1 MSNRGTIWD
10 CNPKKDG
17 NLGSIIPKSFILKAK
32 HQMVKFLYIHRD
44 LEDPITQGTFR
55 NRAELIIGPRQVGKS
70 TMLDHLVQN
79 QRFIK
84 LTGEDENDLSI
95 LADPKSFLSL
105 TQQFPYVI
113 IDEAQ
118 YVPNIGRVIKRMV
131 DNNTSDS
138 RIFVTGSSALDLGG
152 HLRESAAG
160 RFNSYNLWP
169 LSLEEL
175 SKHSSWIEVKRQIN
189 DRMIYGCHPDV
200 INDPYHAKEYLL
212 DFADSILYKDLFRLA
227 EVRKPTDLIK
237 LVTFLATNVGS
248 EIRYGSIASELGIQ
262 NKTIERYVDLLASC
276 FIVKVVPSW
285 SRNPTAELKLS
296 KKIYFYDNGIRNAIL
311 KNFTP
316 VPAREDKGALW
327 ENLFFTERLKR
338 HAFRRDGGEI
348 FFWRTKKQHEM
359 DFVEVVDGTI
369 AAFEC
374 KAGNKS
380 NTNSIKAFKRAYP
393 NIPVTVVSPEN
404 IDLEP
409 EPPVSLE
416 VAFMKSEELVS
427 PND

>member
-1 MSNRGTIWD
+1 MFNFPYIRRELEAPILRGT
-10 CNPKKDG
+10 
-17 NLGSIIPKSFILKAK
+17 L
-32 HQMVKFLYIHRD
+32 
-44 LEDPITQGTFR
+44 R
-55 NRAELIIGPRQVGKS
+55 NRAELILGPRQVGKS

-84 LTGEDENDLSI
+84 LTGEDEDDLSI
-95 LADPKSFLSL
+95 LADPKTFLTL
-105 TQQFPYVI
+105 TQQFPNVI

-118 YVPNIGRVIKRMV
+118 FVPNIGRVIKRLV
-131 DNNTSDS
+131 DNNTTDS

-152 HLRESAAG
+152 HLKESAAG

-175 SKHSSWIEVKRQIN
+175 AEHSSWIEVKRQIN

-200 INDPYHAKEYLL
+200 INDPAHAKEYLL
-212 DFADSILYKDLFRLA
+212 DFTDSILYKDLFKLA
-227 EVRKPTDLIK
+227 EVRKPTDLTK
-237 LVTFLATNVGS
+237 LVTFLAANVGS

-276 FIVKVVPSW
+276 FILKVVPSW

-296 KKIYFYDNGIRNAIL
+296 KKIYFYDNGIRNALL
-311 KNFTP
+311 KNFAP

-327 ENLFFTERLKR
+327 ENLFFTERLKL

-348 FFWRTKKQHEM
+348 YFWRTKKQHEM
-359 DFVEVVDGTI
+359 DFIEIVNGTI

-374 KAGNKS
+374 KAGNKINS
-380 NTNSIKAFKRAYP
+380 TSIKAFSRAYP
-393 NIPVTVVSPEN
+393 NIPVTVVSPDN
-404 IDLEP
+404 IDQEP
-409 EPPVSLE
+409 VEPASLAN
-416 VAFMKSEELVS
+416 AFDAP
-427 PND
+427 PNS

>member
-1 MSNRGTIWD
+1 MFNFPYIRRELEAPILRGT
-10 CNPKKDG
+10 
-17 NLGSIIPKSFILKAK
+17 L
-32 HQMVKFLYIHRD
+32 
-44 LEDPITQGTFR
+44 R
-55 NRAELIIGPRQVGKS
+55 NRAELILGPRQVGKS

-84 LTGEDENDLSI
+84 LTGEDEDDLSI
-95 LADPKSFLSL
+95 LADPKTFLTL
-105 TQQFPYVI
+105 TQQFPNVI

-118 YVPNIGRVIKRMV
+118 FVPNIGRVIKRLV
-131 DNNTSDS
+131 DNNTTDS

-152 HLRESAAG
+152 HLKESAAG

-175 SKHSSWIEVKRQIN
+175 AEHSSWIEVKRQIN

-200 INDPYHAKEYLL
+200 INDPAHAKEYLL
-212 DFADSILYKDLFRLA
+212 DFTDSILYKDLFKLA
-227 EVRKPTDLIK
+227 EVRKPTDLTK
-237 LVTFLATNVGS
+237 LVTFLAANVGS

-276 FIVKVVPSW
+276 FILKVVPSW

-296 KKIYFYDNGIRNAIL
+296 KKIYFYDNGIRNALL
-311 KNFTP
+311 KNFAP

-327 ENLFFTERLKR
+327 ENLFFTERLKL

-348 FFWRTKKQHEM
+348 YFWRTKKQHEM
-359 DFVEVVDGTI
+359 DFIEIVNGTI

-374 KAGNKS
+374 KAGNKINS
-380 NTNSIKAFKRAYP
+380 TSIKAFSRAYP
-393 NIPVTVVSPEN
+393 NLKVV
-404 IDLEP
+404 
-409 EPPVSLE
+409 
-416 VAFMKSEELVS
+416 
-427 PND
+427 

>member
-1 MSNRGTIWD
+1 MFNFPYIRRELEAPVLRGT
-10 CNPKKDG
+10 
-17 NLGSIIPKSFILKAK
+17 L
-32 HQMVKFLYIHRD
+32 
-44 LEDPITQGTFR
+44 R
-55 NRAELIIGPRQVGKS
+55 NRAELILGPRQVGKS

-84 LTGEDENDLSI
+84 LTGEDEDDLSI
-95 LADPKSFLSL
+95 LADPKTFLTL
-105 TQQFPYVI
+105 TQQFPNVI

-118 YVPNIGRVIKRMV
+118 FVPNIGRVIKRLV
-131 DNNTSDS
+131 DNNTTDS

-152 HLRESAAG
+152 HLKESAAG

-175 SKHSSWIEVKRQIN
+175 AEHSSWIEVKRQIN

-200 INDPYHAKEYLL
+200 INDPAHAKEYLL
-212 DFADSILYKDLFRLA
+212 DFTDSILYKDLFKLA
-227 EVRKPTDLIK
+227 EVRKPTDLTK
-237 LVTFLATNVGS
+237 LVTFLAANVGS

-276 FIVKVVPSW
+276 FILKVVPSW

-296 KKIYFYDNGIRNAIL
+296 KKIYFYDNGIRNALL
-311 KNFTP
+311 KNFAP

-327 ENLFFTERLKR
+327 ENLFFTERLKL

-348 FFWRTKKQHEM
+348 YFWRTKKQHEM
-359 DFVEVVDGTI
+359 DFIEIVNGTI

-374 KAGNKS
+374 KAGNKINS
-380 NTNSIKAFKRAYP
+380 TSIKAFSRAYP
-393 NIPVTVVSPEN
+393 NIPVTVVSPDN
-404 IDLEP
+404 MDQDPAEP
-409 EPPVSLE
+409 ASLANAFDAPPN
-416 VAFMKSEELVS
+416 
-427 PND
+427 P

>member
-1 MSNRGTIWD
+1 MFNFPYIRRELEAPILRGT
-10 CNPKKDG
+10 
-17 NLGSIIPKSFILKAK
+17 L
-32 HQMVKFLYIHRD
+32 
-44 LEDPITQGTFR
+44 R
-55 NRAELIIGPRQVGKS
+55 NRAELILGPRQVGKS

-84 LTGEDENDLSI
+84 LTGEDEDDLSI
-95 LADPKSFLSL
+95 LADPKTFLTL
-105 TQQFPYVI
+105 TQQFPNVI

-118 YVPNIGRVIKRMV
+118 FVPNIGRVIKRLV
-131 DNNTSDS
+131 DNNTTDS

-152 HLRESAAG
+152 HLKESAAG

-175 SKHSSWIEVKRQIN
+175 AEHSSWIEVKRQIN

-200 INDPYHAKEYLL
+200 INDPAHAKEYLL
-212 DFADSILYKDLFRLA
+212 DFTDSILYKDLFKLA
-227 EVRKPTDLIK
+227 EVRKPTDLTK
-237 LVTFLATNVGS
+237 LVTFLAANVGS

-276 FIVKVVPSW
+276 FILKVVPSW

-296 KKIYFYDNGIRNAIL
+296 KKIYFYDNGIRNALL
-311 KNFTP
+311 KNFAP

-327 ENLFFTERLKR
+327 ENLFFTERLKL

-348 FFWRTKKQHEM
+348 YFWRTKKQHKM
-359 DFVEVVDGTI
+359 DFIEIVNGTI

-374 KAGNKS
+374 KAGNKINS
-380 NTNSIKAFKRAYP
+380 TSIKAFSRAYP
-393 NIPVTVVSPEN
+393 NIPVTVVSPDN
-404 IDLEP
+404 IDQEP
-409 EPPVSLE
+409 AEPASLAN
-416 VAFMKSEELVS
+416 AFDAP
-427 PND
+427 PNP

>member
-1 MSNRGTIWD
+1 MFNFPYIRRELEAPILRGT
-10 CNPKKDG
+10 
-17 NLGSIIPKSFILKAK
+17 L
-32 HQMVKFLYIHRD
+32 
-44 LEDPITQGTFR
+44 R
-55 NRAELIIGPRQVGKS
+55 NRAELILGPRQVGKS

-84 LTGEDENDLSI
+84 LTGEDEDDLSI
-95 LADPKSFLSL
+95 LADPKTFLTL
-105 TQQFPYVI
+105 TQQFPNVI

-118 YVPNIGRVIKRMV
+118 FVPNIGRVIKRLV
-131 DNNTSDS
+131 DNNTTDS

-152 HLRESAAG
+152 HLKESAAG

-175 SKHSSWIEVKRQIN
+175 AEHSSWIEVKRQIN

-200 INDPYHAKEYLL
+200 INDPAHAKEYLL
-212 DFADSILYKDLFRLA
+212 DFTDSILYKDLFKLA
-227 EVRKPTDLIK
+227 EVRKPTDLTK
-237 LVTFLATNVGS
+237 LVTFLAANVGS

-276 FIVKVVPSW
+276 FILKVVPSW

-296 KKIYFYDNGIRNAIL
+296 KKIYFYDNGIRNALL
-311 KNFTP
+311 KNFAP

-327 ENLFFTERLKR
+327 ENLFFTERLKL

-348 FFWRTKKQHEM
+348 YFWRTKKQHEM
-359 DFVEVVDGTI
+359 DFIEIVNGTI

-374 KAGNKS
+374 KAGNKINS
-380 NTNSIKAFKRAYP
+380 TSIKAFSRAYP
-393 NIPVTVVSPEN
+393 NIPVTVVSPDN
-404 IDLEP
+404 IDQEP
-409 EPPVSLE
+409 AEPASLAN
-416 VAFMKSEELVS
+416 AFDA
-427 PND
+427 PTNP

>member
-1 MSNRGTIWD
+1 MFNFPYIRRELEAPILRGT
-10 CNPKKDG
+10 
-17 NLGSIIPKSFILKAK
+17 L
-32 HQMVKFLYIHRD
+32 
-44 LEDPITQGTFR
+44 R
-55 NRAELIIGPRQVGKS
+55 NRAELILGPRQVGKS

-84 LTGEDENDLSI
+84 LTGEDEDDLSI
-95 LADPKSFLSL
+95 LADPKTFLTL
-105 TQQFPYVI
+105 TQQFPNVI

-118 YVPNIGRVIKRMV
+118 FVPNIGRVIKRLV
-131 DNNTSDS
+131 DNNTTDS

-152 HLRESAAG
+152 HLKESAAG

-175 SKHSSWIEVKRQIN
+175 AEHSSWIEVKRQIN

-200 INDPYHAKEYLL
+200 INDPAHAKEYLL
-212 DFADSILYKDLFRLA
+212 DFTDSILYKDLFKLA
-227 EVRKPTDLIK
+227 EVRKPTDLTK
-237 LVTFLATNVGS
+237 LVTFLAANVGS

-276 FIVKVVPSW
+276 FILKVVPSW

-296 KKIYFYDNGIRNAIL
+296 KKIYFYDNGIRNALL
-311 KNFTP
+311 KNFAP

-327 ENLFFTERLKR
+327 ENLFFTERLKL

-348 FFWRTKKQHEM
+348 YFWRTKKQHEM
-359 DFVEVVDGTI
+359 DFIEIVNGTI

-374 KAGNKS
+374 KAGNKINS
-380 NTNSIKAFKRAYP
+380 TSIKAFSRAYP
-393 NIPVTVVSPEN
+393 NISVTVVSPDN
-404 IDLEP
+404 IDQEP
-409 EPPVSLE
+409 AEPASLAN
-416 VAFMKSEELVS
+416 AFDAP
-427 PND
+427 PNP

>member
-1 MSNRGTIWD
+1 MFNFPYIRRELEAPILRGT
-10 CNPKKDG
+10 
-17 NLGSIIPKSFILKAK
+17 L
-32 HQMVKFLYIHRD
+32 
-44 LEDPITQGTFR
+44 R
-55 NRAELIIGPRQVGKS
+55 NRAELILGPRQVGKS

-84 LTGEDENDLSI
+84 LTGEDEDDLSI
-95 LADPKSFLSL
+95 LADPKTFLTL
-105 TQQFPYVI
+105 TQQFQNVI

-118 YVPNIGRVIKRMV
+118 FVPNIGRVIKRLV
-131 DNNTSDS
+131 DNNTTDS

-152 HLRESAAG
+152 HLKESAAG

-175 SKHSSWIEVKRQIN
+175 AEHSSWIEVKRQIN

-200 INDPYHAKEYLL
+200 INDPAHAKEYLL
-212 DFADSILYKDLFRLA
+212 DFTDSILYKDLFKLA
-227 EVRKPTDLIK
+227 EVRKPTDLTK
-237 LVTFLATNVGS
+237 LVTFLAANVGS

-276 FIVKVVPSW
+276 FILKVVPSW

-296 KKIYFYDNGIRNAIL
+296 KKIYFYDNGIRNALL
-311 KNFTP
+311 KNFAP

-327 ENLFFTERLKR
+327 ENLFFTERLKL

-348 FFWRTKKQHEM
+348 YFWRTKKQHEM
-359 DFVEVVDGTI
+359 DFIEIVNGTI

-374 KAGNKS
+374 KAGNKINS
-380 NTNSIKAFKRAYP
+380 TSIKAFSRAYP
-393 NIPVTVVSPEN
+393 NIPVTVVSPDN
-404 IDLEP
+404 IDQEP
-409 EPPVSLE
+409 AEPASLAN
-416 VAFMKSEELVS
+416 AFDAP
-427 PND
+427 PNP

>member
-1 MSNRGTIWD
+1 MFNFPYIRRELEAPILRGT
-10 CNPKKDG
+10 
-17 NLGSIIPKSFILKAK
+17 L
-32 HQMVKFLYIHRD
+32 
-44 LEDPITQGTFR
+44 R
-55 NRAELIIGPRQVGKS
+55 NRAELILGPRQVGKS

-84 LTGEDENDLSI
+84 LTGEDEDDLSI
-95 LADPKSFLSL
+95 LADPKTFLTL
-105 TQQFPYVI
+105 TQQFPNVI

-118 YVPNIGRVIKRMV
+118 FVPNIGRVIKRLV
-131 DNNTSDS
+131 DNNTTDS

-152 HLRESAAG
+152 HLKESAAG

-175 SKHSSWIEVKRQIN
+175 AEHSSWIEVKRQIN

-200 INDPYHAKEYLL
+200 INDPAHAKEYLL
-212 DFADSILYKDLFRLA
+212 DFTDSILYKDLFKLA
-227 EVRKPTDLIK
+227 EVRKPTDLTK
-237 LVTFLATNVGS
+237 LVTFLAANVGS

-276 FIVKVVPSW
+276 FILKVVPSW
-285 SRNPTAELKLS
+285 TRNPTAELKLS
-296 KKIYFYDNGIRNAIL
+296 KKIYFYDNGIRNALL

-327 ENLFFTERLKR
+327 ENLFFTERLKL

-348 FFWRTKKQHEM
+348 YIWRTKKQHEM
-359 DFVEVVDGTI
+359 DFIEIVNGTI

-374 KAGNKS
+374 KAGNKT
-380 NTNSIKAFKRAYP
+380 NFNSIRAFTRAYP
-393 NIPVTVVSPEN
+393 NIPVTVVSPDN
-404 IDLEP
+404 IDQEP
-409 EPPVSLE
+409 AEPASLAN
-416 VAFMKSEELVS
+416 AFDAP
-427 PND
+427 PNP

>member
-1 MSNRGTIWD
+1 MFNFPYIRRELEAPILRGT
-10 CNPKKDG
+10 
-17 NLGSIIPKSFILKAK
+17 L
-32 HQMVKFLYIHRD
+32 
-44 LEDPITQGTFR
+44 R
-55 NRAELIIGPRQVGKS
+55 NRAELILGPRQVGKS

-84 LTGEDENDLSI
+84 LTGEDEDDLSI
-95 LADPKSFLSL
+95 LADPKTFFTL
-105 TQQFPYVI
+105 TQQFPNVI

-118 YVPNIGRVIKRMV
+118 FVPNIGRVIKRLV
-131 DNNTSDS
+131 DNNTTDS

-152 HLRESAAG
+152 HLKESAAG

-175 SKHSSWIEVKRQIN
+175 AEHSSWIEVKRQIN

-200 INDPYHAKEYLL
+200 INDPAHAKEYLL
-212 DFADSILYKDLFRLA
+212 DFTDSILYKDLFKLA
-227 EVRKPTDLIK
+227 EVRKPTDLTK
-237 LVTFLATNVGS
+237 LVTFLAANVGS

-276 FIVKVVPSW
+276 FILKVVPSW

-296 KKIYFYDNGIRNAIL
+296 KKIYFYDNGIRNALL
-311 KNFTP
+311 KNFAP

-327 ENLFFTERLKR
+327 ENLFFTERLKL

-348 FFWRTKKQHEM
+348 YFWRTKKQHEM
-359 DFVEVVDGTI
+359 DFIEIVNGTI

-374 KAGNKS
+374 KAGNKINS
-380 NTNSIKAFKRAYP
+380 TSIKAFSRAYP
-393 NIPVTVVSPEN
+393 NIPVTVVSPDN
-404 IDLEP
+404 IDQDPAEP
-409 EPPVSLE
+409 ASLANAFDAPPN
-416 VAFMKSEELVS
+416 
-427 PND
+427 P

>member
-1 MSNRGTIWD
+1 MFNF
-10 CNPKKDG
+10 P
-17 NLGSIIPKSFILKAK
+17 
-32 HQMVKFLYIHRD
+32 YIHRE
-44 LEDPITQGTFR
+44 LEAPILRGTLR
-55 NRAELIIGPRQVGKS
+55 NRAELILGPRQVGKS

-95 LADPKSFLSL
+95 LADPKTFLTL
-105 TQQFPYVI
+105 TQQFPNVI

-118 YVPNIGRVIKRMV
+118 FVPNIGRVIKRLV
-131 DNNTSDS
+131 DNNTTDS

-152 HLRESAAG
+152 HLKESAAG

-175 SKHSSWIEVKRQIN
+175 AEHSSWIEVKRQIN

-200 INDPYHAKEYLL
+200 INDPAHAKEYLL
-212 DFADSILYKDLFRLA
+212 DFTDSILYKDLFKLA
-227 EVRKPTDLIK
+227 EVRKPTDLTK
-237 LVTFLATNVGS
+237 LVTFLAANVGS

-276 FIVKVVPSW
+276 FILKVVPSW

-296 KKIYFYDNGIRNAIL
+296 KKIYFYDNGIRNALL
-311 KNFTP
+311 KNFAP

-327 ENLFFTERLKR
+327 ENLFFTERLKL

-348 FFWRTKKQHEM
+348 YFWRTKKQHEM
-359 DFVEVVDGTI
+359 DFIEIVNGTI

-374 KAGNKS
+374 KAGNKINS
-380 NTNSIKAFKRAYP
+380 TSIKAFSRAYP
-393 NIPVTVVSPEN
+393 NIPVTVVSPDN
-404 IDLEP
+404 IDQEP
-409 EPPVSLE
+409 AEPASLAN
-416 VAFMKSEELVS
+416 AFDAP
-427 PND
+427 PNP

>member
-1 MSNRGTIWD
+1 MFNFPYIRRELEAPILRGT
-10 CNPKKDG
+10 
-17 NLGSIIPKSFILKAK
+17 L
-32 HQMVKFLYIHRD
+32 
-44 LEDPITQGTFR
+44 R
-55 NRAELIIGPRQVGKS
+55 NRAELILGPRQVGKS

-84 LTGEDENDLSI
+84 LTGEDEDDLSI
-95 LADPKSFLSL
+95 LADPKTFLTL
-105 TQQFPYVI
+105 TQQFPNVI

-118 YVPNIGRVIKRMV
+118 FVPNIGRVIKRLV
-131 DNNTSDS
+131 DNNTTDS

-152 HLRESAAG
+152 HLKESAAG

-175 SKHSSWIEVKRQIN
+175 AEHSSWIEVKRQIN

-200 INDPYHAKEYLL
+200 INDPAHAKEYLL
-212 DFADSILYKDLFRLA
+212 DFTDSILYKDLFKLA
-227 EVRKPTDLIK
+227 EVRKPTDLTK
-237 LVTFLATNVGS
+237 LVTFLAANVGS

-276 FIVKVVPSW
+276 FILKVVPSW

-296 KKIYFYDNGIRNAIL
+296 KKIYFYDNGIRNALL
-311 KNFTP
+311 KNFAP

-327 ENLFFTERLKR
+327 ENLFFTERLKL

-348 FFWRTKKQHEM
+348 YFWRTKKQHEM
-359 DFVEVVDGTI
+359 DFIEIVNGTI

-374 KAGNKS
+374 KAGNKINS
-380 NTNSIKAFKRAYP
+380 TSIKAFSRAYP
-393 NIPVTVVSPEN
+393 NIPVTVVSPDN
-404 IDLEP
+404 IDQDPAEP
-409 EPPVSLE
+409 AGLANAFDAPPN
-416 VAFMKSEELVS
+416 
-427 PND
+427 P

>member
-1 MSNRGTIWD
+1 MFNFPYIRRELEAPILRGT
-10 CNPKKDG
+10 
-17 NLGSIIPKSFILKAK
+17 L
-32 HQMVKFLYIHRD
+32 
-44 LEDPITQGTFR
+44 R
-55 NRAELIIGPRQVGKS
+55 NRAELILGPRQVGKS

-84 LTGEDENDLSI
+84 LTGEDEDDLSI
-95 LADPKSFLSL
+95 LADPKTFLTL
-105 TQQFPYVI
+105 TQQFPNVI

-118 YVPNIGRVIKRMV
+118 FVPNIGRVIKRLV
-131 DNNTSDS
+131 DNNTTDS

-152 HLRESAAG
+152 HLKESAAG

-175 SKHSSWIEVKRQIN
+175 AEHSSWIEVKRQIN

-200 INDPYHAKEYLL
+200 INDPAHAKEYLL
-212 DFADSILYKDLFRLA
+212 DFTDSILYKDLFKLA
-227 EVRKPTDLIK
+227 EVRKPTDLTK
-237 LVTFLATNVGS
+237 LVTFLAANVGS

-276 FIVKVVPSW
+276 FILKVVPSW

-296 KKIYFYDNGIRNAIL
+296 KKIYFYDNGIRNALL
-311 KNFTP
+311 KNFAP

-327 ENLFFTERLKR
+327 ENLFFTERLKL

-348 FFWRTKKQHEM
+348 YFWRTKKQHEM
-359 DFVEVVDGTI
+359 DFIEIVNGTI

-374 KAGNKS
+374 KAGNKINS
-380 NTNSIKAFKRAYP
+380 TSIKAFSRAYP
-393 NIPVTVVSPEN
+393 NIPVTVVSPDN
-404 IDLEP
+404 IDQEP
-409 EPPVSLE
+409 AEPASLAN
-416 VAFMKSEELVS
+416 VFDAP
-427 PND
+427 PNP

>member
-1 MSNRGTIWD
+1 MFNFPYIRRELEAPILRGT
-10 CNPKKDG
+10 
-17 NLGSIIPKSFILKAK
+17 L
-32 HQMVKFLYIHRD
+32 
-44 LEDPITQGTFR
+44 R
-55 NRAELIIGPRQVGKS
+55 NRAELILGPRQVGKS

-84 LTGEDENDLSI
+84 LTGEDEDDLSI
-95 LADPKSFLSL
+95 LADPKTFLTL
-105 TQQFPYVI
+105 TQQFPNVI

-118 YVPNIGRVIKRMV
+118 FVPNIGRVIKRLV
-131 DNNTSDS
+131 DNNTTDS

-152 HLRESAAG
+152 HLKESAAG

-175 SKHSSWIEVKRQIN
+175 AEHSSWIEVKRQIN

-200 INDPYHAKEYLL
+200 INDPAHAKEYLL
-212 DFADSILYKDLFRLA
+212 DFTDSILYKDLFKLA
-227 EVRKPTDLIK
+227 EVRKPTDLTK
-237 LVTFLATNVGS
+237 LVTFLAANVGS

-276 FIVKVVPSW
+276 FILKVVPSW

-296 KKIYFYDNGIRNAIL
+296 KKIYFYDNGIRNALL
-311 KNFTP
+311 KNFAP

-327 ENLFFTERLKR
+327 ENLFFTERLKL

-348 FFWRTKKQHEM
+348 YFWRTKKQHEM
-359 DFVEVVDGTI
+359 DFIEIVNGTI

-374 KAGNKS
+374 KAGNKINS
-380 NTNSIKAFKRAYP
+380 TSIKAFSRAYP
-393 NIPVTVVSPEN
+393 NIPVTVVSSDN
-404 IDLEP
+404 IDQEP
-409 EPPVSLE
+409 AEPASLAN
-416 VAFMKSEELVS
+416 AFDAP
-427 PND
+427 PNP

>member
-1 MSNRGTIWD
+1 MFNFPYIRRELEAPILRGT
-10 CNPKKDG
+10 
-17 NLGSIIPKSFILKAK
+17 L
-32 HQMVKFLYIHRD
+32 
-44 LEDPITQGTFR
+44 R
-55 NRAELIIGPRQVGKS
+55 NRAELILGPRQVGKS

-84 LTGEDENDLSI
+84 LTGEDEDDLSI
-95 LADPKSFLSL
+95 LADPKTFLTL
-105 TQQFPYVI
+105 TQQFPNVI

-118 YVPNIGRVIKRMV
+118 FVPNIGRVIKRLV
-131 DNNTSDS
+131 DNNTTDS

-152 HLRESAAG
+152 HLKESAAG

-175 SKHSSWIEVKRQIN
+175 AEHSSWIEVKRQIN

-200 INDPYHAKEYLL
+200 INDPAHAKEYLL
-212 DFADSILYKDLFRLA
+212 DFTDSILYKDLFKLA
-227 EVRKPTDLIK
+227 EVRKPTDLTK
-237 LVTFLATNVGS
+237 LVTFLAANVGS

-276 FIVKVVPSW
+276 FILKVVPSW

-296 KKIYFYDNGIRNAIL
+296 KKIYFYDNGIRNALL
-311 KNFTP
+311 KNFAP

-327 ENLFFTERLKR
+327 ENLFFTERLKL

-348 FFWRTKKQHEM
+348 YFWRTKKQHEM
-359 DFVEVVDGTI
+359 DFIEIVNGTI

-374 KAGNKS
+374 KAGNKINS
-380 NTNSIKAFKRAYP
+380 TSIKAFSRAYP
-393 NIPVTVVSPEN
+393 NIPVTVVSPDN
-404 IDLEP
+404 LDQEP
-409 EPPVSLE
+409 AEPASLAN
-416 VAFMKSEELVS
+416 AFDAP
-427 PND
+427 PNP

>member
-1 MSNRGTIWD
+1 MFNFPYIRRELEAPILRGT
-10 CNPKKDG
+10 
-17 NLGSIIPKSFILKAK
+17 L
-32 HQMVKFLYIHRD
+32 
-44 LEDPITQGTFR
+44 R
-55 NRAELIIGPRQVGKS
+55 NRAELILGPRQVGKS

-84 LTGEDENDLSI
+84 LTGEDEDDLSI
-95 LADPKSFLSL
+95 LADPKTFLTL
-105 TQQFPYVI
+105 TQQFPNVI

-118 YVPNIGRVIKRMV
+118 FVPNIGRVIKRLV
-131 DNNTSDS
+131 DNNTTDS

-152 HLRESAAG
+152 HLKESAAG

-175 SKHSSWIEVKRQIN
+175 AEHSSWIEVKRQIN

-200 INDPYHAKEYLL
+200 INDPAHAKEYLL
-212 DFADSILYKDLFRLA
+212 DFTDSILYKDLFKLA
-227 EVRKPTDLIK
+227 EVRKPTDLTK
-237 LVTFLATNVGS
+237 LVTFLAANVGS

-276 FIVKVVPSW
+276 FILKVVPSW

-296 KKIYFYDNGIRNAIL
+296 KKIYFYDNGIRNALL
-311 KNFTP
+311 KNFAP

-327 ENLFFTERLKR
+327 ENLFFTERLKL

-348 FFWRTKKQHEM
+348 YFWRTKKQHEM
-359 DFVEVVDGTI
+359 DFIEIVNGTI

-374 KAGNKS
+374 KAGNKINS
-380 NTNSIKAFKRAYP
+380 TSIKAFSRAYP
-393 NIPVTVVSPEN
+393 NIPVTVVSPDN
-404 IDLEP
+404 IDQAPAEP
-409 EPPVSLE
+409 ASLANAFDAPPN
-416 VAFMKSEELVS
+416 
-427 PND
+427 P

>member
-152 HLRESAAG
+152 HLKESAAG

-227 EVRKPTDLIK
+227 EVRKPTDLTK
-237 LVTFLATNVGS
+237 LVTFLAANVGS

-348 FFWRTKKQHEM
+348 FFWKTKKQHEM

>member
-1 MSNRGTIWD
+1 MFNF
-10 CNPKKDG
+10 P
-17 NLGSIIPKSFILKAK
+17 
-32 HQMVKFLYIHRD
+32 YIHRE
-44 LEDPITQGTFR
+44 LEAPILRGTLR
-55 NRAELIIGPRQVGKS
+55 NRAELILGPRQVGKS

-84 LTGEDENDLSI
+84 LTGEDEDDLSI
-95 LADPKSFLSL
+95 LADPKTFLTL
-105 TQQFPYVI
+105 TQQFPNVI

-118 YVPNIGRVIKRMV
+118 FVPNIGRVIKRLV
-131 DNNTSDS
+131 DNNTTDS

-152 HLRESAAG
+152 HLKESAAG

-175 SKHSSWIEVKRQIN
+175 AEHSSWIEVKRQIN

-200 INDPYHAKEYLL
+200 INDPAHAKEYLL
-212 DFADSILYKDLFRLA
+212 DFTDSILYKDLFKLA
-227 EVRKPTDLIK
+227 EVRKPTDLTK
-237 LVTFLATNVGS
+237 LVTFLAANVGS

-276 FIVKVVPSW
+276 FILKVVPSW

-296 KKIYFYDNGIRNAIL
+296 KKIYFYDNGIRNALL
-311 KNFTP
+311 KNFAP

-327 ENLFFTERLKR
+327 ENLFFTERLKL

-348 FFWRTKKQHEM
+348 YFWRTKKQHEM
-359 DFVEVVDGTI
+359 DFIEIVNGTI

-374 KAGNKS
+374 KAANKINS
-380 NTNSIKAFKRAYP
+380 TSIKAFSRAYP
-393 NIPVTVVSPEN
+393 NIPVTVVSPDN
-404 IDLEP
+404 IDQEP
-409 EPPVSLE
+409 AEPASLAN
-416 VAFMKSEELVS
+416 AFDAP
-427 PND
+427 PNP

>member
-1 MSNRGTIWD
+1 MFNFPYIRRELEAPILRGT
-10 CNPKKDG
+10 
-17 NLGSIIPKSFILKAK
+17 L
-32 HQMVKFLYIHRD
+32 
-44 LEDPITQGTFR
+44 R
-55 NRAELIIGPRQVGKS
+55 NRAELILGPRQVGKS

-84 LTGEDENDLSI
+84 LTGEDEDDLSI
-95 LADPKSFLSL
+95 LADPKTFLTL
-105 TQQFPYVI
+105 TQQFPNVI

-118 YVPNIGRVIKRMV
+118 FVPNIGRVIKRLV
-131 DNNTSDS
+131 DNNTTDS

-152 HLRESAAG
+152 HLKESAAG

-175 SKHSSWIEVKRQIN
+175 AEHSSWIEVKRQIN

-200 INDPYHAKEYLL
+200 INDPAHAKEYLL
-212 DFADSILYKDLFRLA
+212 DFTDSIWYKDLFKLA
-227 EVRKPTDLIK
+227 EVRKPTDLTK
-237 LVTFLATNVGS
+237 LVTFLAANVGS

-276 FIVKVVPSW
+276 FILKVVPSW

-296 KKIYFYDNGIRNAIL
+296 KKIYFYDNGIRNALL
-311 KNFTP
+311 KNFAP

-327 ENLFFTERLKR
+327 ENLFFTERLKL

-348 FFWRTKKQHEM
+348 YFWRTKKQHEM
-359 DFVEVVDGTI
+359 DFIEIVNGTI

-374 KAGNKS
+374 KAGNKINS
-380 NTNSIKAFKRAYP
+380 TSIKAFSRAYP
-393 NIPVTVVSPEN
+393 NIPVTVVSPDN
-404 IDLEP
+404 IDQEP
-409 EPPVSLE
+409 AEPASLAN
-416 VAFMKSEELVS
+416 AFDAP
-427 PND
+427 PNP

>member
-1 MSNRGTIWD
+1 MFNFPYIRRELEAPILRGT
-10 CNPKKDG
+10 
-17 NLGSIIPKSFILKAK
+17 L
-32 HQMVKFLYIHRD
+32 
-44 LEDPITQGTFR
+44 R
-55 NRAELIIGPRQVGKS
+55 NRAELILGPRQVGKS

-84 LTGEDENDLSI
+84 LTGEDEDDLSI
-95 LADPKSFLSL
+95 LADPKTFLTL
-105 TQQFPYVI
+105 TQQFPNVI

-118 YVPNIGRVIKRMV
+118 FVPNIGRVIKRLV
-131 DNNTSDS
+131 DNNTTDS

-152 HLRESAAG
+152 HLKESAAG

-175 SKHSSWIEVKRQIN
+175 AEHSSWIEVKRQIN

-200 INDPYHAKEYLL
+200 INDPAHAKEYLL
-212 DFADSILYKDLFRLA
+212 DFTDSILYKDLFKLA
-227 EVRKPTDLIK
+227 EVRKPTDLTK
-237 LVTFLATNVGS
+237 LVTFLAANVGS

-276 FIVKVVPSW
+276 FILMVVPSW

-296 KKIYFYDNGIRNAIL
+296 KKIYFYDNGIRNALL
-311 KNFTP
+311 KNFAP

-327 ENLFFTERLKR
+327 ENLFFTERLKL

-348 FFWRTKKQHEM
+348 YFWRTKKQHEM
-359 DFVEVVDGTI
+359 DFIEIVNGTI

-374 KAGNKS
+374 KAGNKINS
-380 NTNSIKAFKRAYP
+380 TSIKAFSRAYP
-393 NIPVTVVSPEN
+393 NIPVTVVSPDN
-404 IDLEP
+404 IDQEP
-409 EPPVSLE
+409 AEPASLAN
-416 VAFMKSEELVS
+416 AFDAP
-427 PND
+427 PNP